1 MRGIFS
7 YYKDKT
13 SAVKNT
19 APIIGWVCFAIAA
32 VIYLI
37 ATVYFG
43 LAFAEV
49 IAENN
54 LGEGVGRAV
63 VFLVFLVAGS
73 LVYAVDAGVSIIGF
87 IVANVKRGEKKFF
100 FAPIITLV
108 LSVLTWLIFVLI
120 CICL

>member
-1 MRGIFS
+1 M
-7 YYKDKT
+7 
-13 SAVKNT
+13 KN
-19 APIIGWVCFAIAA
+19 AARIIGWVCFAIAA

-37 ATVYFG
+37 VTVYFG

-54 LGEGVGRAV
+54 LGEGVGLAV
-63 VFLVFLVAGS
+63 VFLVFLVFGS
-73 LVYAVDAGVSIIGF
+73 LAYAVGAGVSIIGI

-100 FAPIITLV
+100 FAPVITLV